1 MTVEERIEAFNEE
14 NKPFYI
20 VDHEGGIF
28 SLCFPIDFLPDEE
41 YTQCQ
46 TPFDAYAESIG
57 ADIYSVSGL
66 RRFGNGYN
74 WQAAFQEAFKDDSNI
89 GKILFD
95 CESGGFF
102 CNCSDLDVLED
113 LGRRF
118 NLLRQDTESFVP
130 IIAEGIRNA
139 EIREV
144 EQERLMKTVKGQLMR
159 HPQAAFDILTP
170 YGDIRI
176 TPDMSRK
183 LLNGDML
190 IVKIGDTQYA
200 NHELLNQP
208 ITGQQTDLFDNNLI
222 RMKTEEAPELEE
234 DMAMTM

>member
-1 MTVEERIEAFNEE
+1 MTAQERIEAFNEE

-20 VDHEGGIF
+20 VDHEDGIF

-46 TPFDAYAESIG
+46 APFDAYTDSIG
-57 ADIYSVSGL
+57 VDIHSADGL
-66 RRFGNGYN
+66 RSYGSGYD
-74 WQAAFQEAFKDDSNI
+74 WQAAFQEGFKDDPNI

-102 CNCSDLDVLED
+102 CKCTNLDIIED
-113 LGRRF
+113 FGRRF
-118 NLLRQDTESFVP
+118 NQLRQDTESFVP

-139 EIREV
+139 EIREA
-144 EQERLMKTVKGQLMR
+144 EQEQLMKTVKGQLMSY
-159 HPQAAFDILTP
+159 PQVTFDILTP

-176 TPDMSRK
+176 TPDMNNK
-183 LLNGDML
+183 LLNGEMP
-190 IVKIGDTQYA
+190 VVRIGDTQYA
-200 NHELLNQP
+200 DHELLNQP
-208 ITGQQTDLFDNNLI
+208 ITGHQTDLFDTNLI